1 MNGKS
6 TFHKVI
12 YKIYRMLKIIPMSF
26 TLQKNKIIYLY
37 QFIDGPIEKQEIS
50 KNQKCKVH

>member
-26 TLQKNKIIYLY
+26 TLQKNKIISLY